1 MAIRVEVF
9 SSNSCPH
16 CPSAIKV
23 AEEAQNDMGLDIE
36 VEVVNVNDPDN
47 MQRARDYQIMAVP
60 TIAINGKV
68 EFVGAP
74 TKDQL
79 VSKINE
85 IANSNDTD
93 IF

>member
-1 MAIRVEVF
+1 MYKMAIKIEVF

-16 CPSAIKV
+16 CPGAIKV
-23 AEEAQNDMGLDIE
+23 AQDVQNDMDLDIE
-36 VEVVNVNDPDN
+36 VEILNVNDPEN
-47 MQRARDYQIMAVP
+47 MKKARDYQLMAVP

-74 TKDQL
+74 TEDQL

-85 IANSNDTD
+85 IVN
-93 IF
+93 

>member
-1 MAIRVEVF
+1 MVIRVEVF

>member
-1 MAIRVEVF
+1 MAIKIEVF

-16 CPSAIKV
+16 CPGAIKV
-23 AEEAQNDMGLDIE
+23 AQDVQNNMDLDIE
-36 VEVVNVNDPDN
+36 VEILNVNDPEN
-47 MQRARDYQIMAVP
+47 MKKARDYQLMAVP

-74 TKDQL
+74 TEDQL

-85 IANSNDTD
+85 IVN
-93 IF
+93 

>member
-1 MAIRVEVF
+1 MAIKIEVF

-16 CPSAIKV
+16 CPGAIKV
-23 AEEAQNDMGLDIE
+23 AQDVQNDMDLDIE
-36 VEVVNVNDPDN
+36 VEILNVNDPEN
-47 MQRARDYQIMAVP
+47 MKKARDYQLMAVP

-74 TKDQL
+74 TEDQL

-85 IANSNDTD
+85 IVN
-93 IF
+93 